1 MGASHARRRCYCGGP
16 SAPGVGLVRCEA
28 ALSARPTLYSL
39 PTTPVMHTHAH
50 DSTCRAGDQHRRE
63 HAVRSRREAQVG
75 ILSDEWRRSCAES
88 IDMIDLLLRARREV
102 ACEANPSLRRDGCS
116 KSTRGVRA

>member
-1 MGASHARRRCYCGGP
+1 MGAAHARRRCYCGGP

-75 ILSDEWRRSCAES
+75 ILSDEWRRSCAEL
-88 IDMIDLLLRARREV
+88 IDMTDLLLWARREV
-102 ACEANPSLRRDGCS
+102 A
-116 KSTRGVRA
+116 